1 MLKGYV
7 RATLVI
13 FNNYIIKYIFFNG
26 FLITFIILD
35 NSISQNVFLDMFS
48 FFGVDF
54 NIFMRVIC
62 ARALYY
68 LRSYNKLGCN

>member
-35 NSISQNVFLDMFS
+35 NSISQNVFLDSFL
-48 FFGVDF
+48 FFGLTS
-54 NIFMRVIC
+54 I
-62 ARALYY
+62 Y
-68 LRSYNKLGCN
+68 S

>member
-35 NSISQNVFLDMFS
+35 NSISQNVFLDS
-48 FFGVDF
+48 FLF
-54 NIFMRVIC
+54 
-62 ARALYY
+62 
-68 LRSYNKLGCN
+68 LGLTSIYS

>member
-35 NSISQNVFLDMFS
+35 NSISQNVLTV
-48 FFGVDF
+48 FFFWG
-54 NIFMRVIC
+54 
-62 ARALYY
+62 
-68 LRSYNKLGCN
+68 

>member
-35 NSISQNVFLDMFS
+35 NSISQNVFLDS
-48 FFGVDF
+48 FLFLVDF
-54 NIFMRVIC
+54 KIFMRVIC
-62 ARALYY
+62 AKALYY
-68 LRSYNKLGCN
+68 LRSYNELGCN

>member
-13 FNNYIIKYIFFNG
+13 FNNYIIKYIF
-26 FLITFIILD
+26 LM
-35 NSISQNVFLDMFS
+35 VFLLPLSSSITVFPKMSFLTVF

>member
-13 FNNYIIKYIFFNG
+13 FSNYIIKYIFLNG

-35 NSISQNVFLDMFS
+35 NSISQNVFLDS
-48 FFGVDF
+48 FLF
-54 NIFMRVIC
+54 
-62 ARALYY
+62 
-68 LRSYNKLGCN
+68 LG